1 MDKENE
7 EYKIFIEKQKRA
19 LLCTL
24 MQEKFEERVME
35 FIESEKYESMEELDA
50 WIDNA
55 IRTYFNEIDTIKDYY
70 DSKLKSMSAF
80 DDSTDDSS
88 EDDS

>member
-7 EYKIFIEKQKRA
+7 EYKIFIEKQKKA

-35 FIESEKYESMEELDA
+35 YIESDKYESMEELDA
-50 WIDNA
+50 WINSA
-55 IRTYFNEIDTIKDYY
+55 IRTYFDEIDTIKDYY
-70 DSKLKSMSAF
+70 DKKIKVMNGLDETDETSEE
-80 DDSTDDSS
+80 DS
-88 EDDS
+88 

>member
-7 EYKIFIEKQKRA
+7 DYKIFIEKQKKA

-35 FIESEKYESMEELDA
+35 YIESDKYESMEELDT
-50 WIDNA
+50 WIDSA
-55 IRTYFNEIDTIKDYY
+55 IRTYFDEIDTIKDYY
-70 DSKLKSMSAF
+70 DSKLKVMNGLDEADETSEE
-80 DDSTDDSS
+80 DS
-88 EDDS
+88 

>member
-7 EYKIFIEKQKRA
+7 DYKIFIEKQKRA

-35 FIESEKYESMEELDA
+35 YIESDKYESMEELDA
-50 WIDNA
+50 WIDSA
-55 IRTYFNEIDTIKDYY
+55 IRTYFDEIDTIKDYY
-70 DSKLKSMSAF
+70 DSKLKVMNGLDETDETSEE
-80 DDSTDDSS
+80 DS
-88 EDDS
+88 